1 MKKINKRVIRNI
13 LIIVLVLVIILT
25 YGIKRYRLEK
35 EYEFWLFRDY
45 TQWFD
50 IQTCREIGYAN
61 EIEYDLSELKL
72 TDAMIEAVAN
82 WDAEGLDYFCNY
94 ENDIVAETAQGALVI
109 EEHTL
114 AVNEEYIGRSNPV
127 YKKFGEEA
135 IANALIRILFGDAG
149 WSVGKETY
157 YSSYESV
164 LDIEPKLFLDCMEI
178 VDREAPHRMKD
189 SAIIEL
195 WYDAVREIRQK
206 NL

>member
-13 LIIVLVLVIILT
+13 LIIVFVLVIILT

-35 EYEFWLFRDY
+35 EYEFWLFCGY

-50 IQTCREIGYAN
+50 IQTCRELGYAN
-61 EIEYDLSELKL
+61 EIVYDLPELKL
-72 TDAMIEAVAN
+72 TDAMIEAVAK
-82 WDAEGLDYFCNY
+82 WDAEGLGYFCNY
-94 ENDIVAETAQGALVI
+94 DYDISDAVVQEALMI
-109 EEHTL
+109 EENTL
-114 AVNEEYIGRSNPV
+114 AVNDDYIGRSNPI

-149 WSVGKETY
+149 WSEGKETY

-164 LDIEPKLFLDCMEI
+164 LDIDPKLFLDCMQI
-178 VDREAPHRMKD
+178 VDREAPHRMED
-189 SAIIEL
+189 SAVIDL
-195 WYDAVREIRQK
+195 WYDAVWEIRQK